1 MCCGRAGLQRSP
13 GCGSVL
19 QSTPPGTQPGLSPAN
34 RLTRDDMM
42 IRKAMVIPLG
52 HRNPHGPGSAATY
65 E

>member
-1 MCCGRAGLQRSP
+1 MCRGRAGLQRSP

-19 QSTPPGTQPGLSPAN
+19 QSAPPGTQPGRSTAN

-42 IRKAMVIPLG
+42 IRKAMVIPSGTVTRTVLAVPPA
-52 HRNPHGPGSAATY
+52 H